1 MSENERQETL
11 IEARDNNGI
20 VIGWVDQAEP
30 DTLIAERSS
39 EELEAEYADLVDRIE
54 PINPA
59 YASICECLASYSQDV
74 IDRLEFEAS
83 DAAWERQHADE
94 LLAARLVNRLRWR

>member
-1 MSENERQETL
+1 MSENKRQVPYQ
-11 IEARDNNGI
+11 ARDNNGI

-74 IDRLEFEAS
+74 IDRLESRPPTRRGSAS
-83 DAAWERQHADE
+83 TPTSCW
-94 LLAARLVNRLRWR
+94 LRGW